1 MGEALLFYSKGQAV
15 YEDIGN
21 AFALGV
27 ANNNIGAV
35 HFKAKR
41 YQEAFLSM
49 QESFKIQG
57 GIVAVNR
64 SKFSNKTPI

>member
-1 MGEALLFYSKGQAV
+1 MIERGNTAYRAGRLGEALLYYGKGQAV
-15 YEDIGN
+15 YDEIGN

-49 QESFKIQG
+49 QESFKI
-57 GIVAVNR
+57 
-64 SKFSNKTPI
+64 